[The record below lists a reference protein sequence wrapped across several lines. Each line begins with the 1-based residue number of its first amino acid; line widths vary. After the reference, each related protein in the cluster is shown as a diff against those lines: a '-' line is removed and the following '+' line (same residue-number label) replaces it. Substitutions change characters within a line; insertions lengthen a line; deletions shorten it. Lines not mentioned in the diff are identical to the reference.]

1 MNIMNKNK
9 SLWAASALLIAGTL
23 VANAESTKIS
33 LPDYSSGFTWVN
45 GFRTGMGSGETSVV
59 SETVIANL
67 IGKIPAEADRV
78 GWFGGLAQDVSL
90 NSYPNDI
97 SITGEDSFKFTSRPK
112 LSGEYVMLGVDLTED
127 AKSITLNFTTD
138 VKVSYSLWSYDADS
152 ATVSQLIADTFKSE
166 AGSVSA
172 TYDASNVSSST
183 IFAVWLAN
191 SANQDA
197 ALSGATKITISDIGL
212 SYVAAPSVPEPSMFG
227 LLAGLGALALAS
239 SRRRRRSE

>member
-1 MNIMNKNK
+1 MNIMNKKK
-9 SLWAASALLIAGTL
+9 SLWAASAFLIAGTL

-45 GFRTGMGSGETSVV
+45 GKDTGMASNETSVV

-67 IGKIPAEADRV
+67 IGKIPAETDLV
-78 GWFGGLAQDVSL
+78 GWFGGTGQNQSVAD
-90 NSYPNDI
+90 DI
-97 SITGEDSFKFTSRPK
+97 SITGEDSFKFTSRPRY
-112 LSGEYVMLGVDLTED
+112 SGEYVMLGVDLTED

-152 ATVSQLIADTFKSE
+152 ATVSQLIADTFKRE

-197 ALSGATKITISDIGL
+197 ALSGGTEITISDIGL

>member
-1 MNIMNKNK
+1 MNIMNKKK

-33 LPDYSSGFTWVN
+33 LPDYSSGFTWVK
-45 GFRTGMGSGETSVV
+45 GKGTGMQSGETSLV
-59 SETVIANL
+59 SETIIANL
-67 IGKIPAEADRV
+67 IGKIPAETDLV
-78 GWFGGLAQDVSL
+78 GWFGGTGQDQSVA
-90 NSYPNDI
+90 NDI
-97 SITGEDSFKFTSRPK
+97 SITGEDSFKFKSRPK
-112 LSGEYVMLGVDLTED
+112 FSGEYVMLGVDLTED

-152 ATVSQLIADTFKSE
+152 ATVSQLIADTFKRE

-197 ALSGATKITISDIGL
+197 ALSGATEITISDIGL